1 MNDVNQL
8 IPKGQRKVAL
18 GSFVGLVALTAV
30 VCAVE
35 LSTRDLDMGEY
46 LLDVGLGALFGGIG
60 GVVFGYIAW
69 LGLSV
74 MRHVIGA
81 VFNDGQTLPA
91 HPNLDAMSGSS
102 KLQADIRERIADR
115 RIRDLTSVPNA
126 GFR

>member
-1 MNDVNQL
+1 MNQL

-35 LSTRDLDMGEY
+35 LSTRHLEFDEY

-60 GVVFGYIAW
+60 GMVFGYIAW

-74 MRHVIGA
+74 MRHVISA
-81 VFNDGQTLPA
+81 VFNDGQTLA
-91 HPNLDAMSGSS
+91 VHPNLDAMSGSS

-115 RIRDLTSVPNA
+115 RIRDLTGVPNA
-126 GFR
+126 FR